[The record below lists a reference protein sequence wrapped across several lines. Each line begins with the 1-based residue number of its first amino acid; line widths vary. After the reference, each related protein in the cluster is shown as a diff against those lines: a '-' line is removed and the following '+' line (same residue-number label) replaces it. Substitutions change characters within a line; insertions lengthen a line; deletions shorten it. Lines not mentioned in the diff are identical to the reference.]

1 VWKEI
6 EEEELRWKKRGLKY
20 SYGLNETYNLMDAD
34 GYGLIRDSDSDI
46 NGGDVEMFIDL
57 NAE

>member
-1 VWKEI
+1 M
-6 EEEELRWKKRGLKY
+6 Y

-46 NGGDVEMFIDL
+46 NGGDVKMFIDL

>member
-1 VWKEI
+1 
-6 EEEELRWKKRGLKY
+6 
-20 SYGLNETYNLMDAD
+20 MDAD

-46 NGGDVEMFIDL
+46 NGGDVKMFIDL